1 VLFVGDATVAT
12 CTPGDSTGLY
22 AIDPAAVTPLCL
34 DLDSLQISG
43 ASSRPAAFT
52 PASPTNGVDAA
63 ASPEASIP
71 FSLPSVLSAV
81 QDTPALQ
88 GARMGWNR
96 SVFDTTGVRSAICS
110 CNSCL
115 SRQTL

>member
-1 VLFVGDATVAT
+1 MLIVGDATDAT

-43 ASSRPAAFT
+43 ASSRRAAFT
-52 PASPTNGVDAA
+52 PAGLINEDDAA

-71 FSLPSVLSAV
+71 FSLPSGLSV
-81 QDTPALQ
+81 VRDTPALQ
-88 GARMGWNR
+88 GARLGWNR
-96 SVFDTTGVRSAICS
+96 SVFDTTGIRTAICS
-110 CNSCL
+110 YDSCL
-115 SRQTL
+115 SKQTL

>member
-1 VLFVGDATVAT
+1 MLLVGDASDAT

-52 PASPTNGVDAA
+52 PAGPINGDDAA

-71 FSLPSVLSAV
+71 FSLPSGLSV
-81 QDTPALQ
+81 VGDTPALQ
-88 GARMGWNR
+88 GARMGWHR
-96 SVFDTTGVRSAICS
+96 SLFDRTGTRSAICS
-110 CNSCL
+110 SV
-115 SRQTL
+115 TPP

>member
-1 VLFVGDATVAT
+1 MLLVGDASDAT

-22 AIDPAAVTPLCL
+22 AIDPTAVTPLCL

-43 ASSRPAAFT
+43 ASSRPTAFT
-52 PASPTNGVDAA
+52 PAGPINVDDAA

-71 FSLPSVLSAV
+71 FSLPSGLSSV
-81 QDTPALQ
+81 RDTPALQ

-96 SVFDTTGVRSAICS
+96 SVFDTTGTTSAICS
-110 CNSCL
+110 CST
-115 SRQTL
+115 S